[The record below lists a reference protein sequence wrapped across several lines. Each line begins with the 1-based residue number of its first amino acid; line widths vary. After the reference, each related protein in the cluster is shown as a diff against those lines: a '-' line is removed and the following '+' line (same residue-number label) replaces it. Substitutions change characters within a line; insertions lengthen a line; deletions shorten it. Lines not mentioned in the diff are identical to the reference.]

1 MTFEK
6 TELKMEKIDYKYD
19 MEFYE
24 KFRVNLFSNFY
35 RIEKAIAD
43 RVTRSLKYYE
53 EINLHST
60 IRFYRNGA
68 TKFAQFSFDLP
79 TRLLYTDNVQLEVLR
94 NFISKVVFNYKAEV
108 RVIVT
113 YSKRK
118 VIILFTARFLT

>member
-1 MTFEK
+1 MTS
-6 TELKMEKIDYKYD
+6 EKIDYKYD
-19 MEFYE
+19 REFYE

-43 RVTRSLKYYE
+43 RVTRSMKYCE

-60 IRFYRNGA
+60 IRFYRNEE